1 MPCSIPASR
10 SSLSS
15 WPTEHKGGEYFGA
28 GREGGGNKNKT
39 NKKEG
44 EKRKI
49 EIYRK
54 YSNLIN
60 IASWEKREPSVV
72 ALCWQRS

>member
-1 MPCSIPASR
+1 M
-10 SSLSS
+10 
-15 WPTEHKGGEYFGA
+15 GVGV
-28 GREGGGNKNKT
+28 GGNKNKT
-39 NKKEG
+39 NNKEE